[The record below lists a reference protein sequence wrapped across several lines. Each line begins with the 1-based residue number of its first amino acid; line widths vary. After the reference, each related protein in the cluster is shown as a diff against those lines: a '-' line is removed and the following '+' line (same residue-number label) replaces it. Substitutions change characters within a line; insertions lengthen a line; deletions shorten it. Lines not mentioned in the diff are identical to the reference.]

1 MSELRKEH
9 IDRHKRQMNRL
20 KLKIKIICIVLF
32 MFTRTNSFAQL
43 DYNLMGNW
51 AFHPT
56 KSGTLIDG
64 YNLDIAV
71 IDENLNTDIVFQMTN
86 NAMTNTGV
94 DVFFVHPTI
103 LSDLWGYTTRVN
115 IPLNDQPSWLISAS
129 ILGQA
134 GLLSK
139 YGRFFAP
146 RYRQASPPTY
156 LGSAL
161 DSTQAAVIGEAY
173 KDIKASFLHYLN
185 NYNNGN
191 KIILASHSQGAYLTA
206 MLLRDVFDTDTDLQN
221 KLVTAVIAGVVNSY
235 AEPFQFTGGWWQ
247 NIPFCTTMN
256 QCNCVMT
263 WRSYKEGQSL
273 PPPSQSL
280 PCLNPYLEDSDYVYR
295 LLDVNQDW
303 INQDSIYYSNQ
314 AKPLRYYL
322 IPKTDQPYGG
332 VAGFIAFD
340 SLYNIRYQRE
350 GALKVGFKVEHN
362 PKQNDQRPDDLQEQE
377 TNPLFNYLG
386 YHNKDYNIYQWALI
400 EQIDM
405 KLAACGSLSR
415 HQPDDK
421 HAIIQMFPNPNN
433 DRLNIKSEKEII
445 QIQIFSANG
454 RLIKTVNPKNKDFS
468 ISIND
473 ISAGLYFVKV
483 DLSNGSSWT
492 GKLIKE

>member
-1 MSELRKEH
+1 M
-9 IDRHKRQMNRL
+9 
-20 KLKIKIICIVLF
+20 KIKIIGILFFVL
-32 MFTRTNSFAQL
+32 TGTNSFAQL
-43 DYNLMGNW
+43 DYNLMVNW

-71 IDENLNTDIVFQMTN
+71 IDENLNTDTVFQIAN

-103 LSDLWGYTTRVN
+103 LSDLWGYTTREN
-115 IPLNDQPSWLISAS
+115 IPLNDQPSLLISAS

-146 RYRQASPPTY
+146 RYRQGSPPTY
-156 LGSAL
+156 LGSPL
-161 DSTQAAVIGEAY
+161 DSLQAAVIGEAY

-191 KIILASHSQGAYLTA
+191 KIILASHSQGAFLTA
-206 MLLRDVFDTDTDLQN
+206 MLLRDVFDNDTDLQN

-235 AEPFQFTGGWWQ
+235 SEPFQLTGGWWQ

-263 WRSYKEGQSL
+263 WRSYKEGQTLPSPSL
-273 PPPSQSL
+273 SL
-280 PCLNPYLEDSDYVYR
+280 PCLNPILEDSSYVYR
-295 LLDVNQDW
+295 ILNPNQDY
-303 INQDSIYYSNQ
+303 ILQDSIYYSTQ

-322 IPKTDQPYGG
+322 TPKTNQPYGG
-332 VAGFIAFD
+332 NAGFVAFD
-340 SLYNIRYQRE
+340 SLYHIKYHRE
-350 GALKVGFKVEHN
+350 DLTKVGFMIEHT
-362 PKQNDQRPDDLQEQE
+362 PKPNDQRPNNLLDEE
-377 TNPLFNYLG
+377 SNPLFNSLG
-386 YHNKDYNIYQWALI
+386 YHNKDYNIYLWALM

-405 KLAACGSLSR
+405 KLSRCDFITSLNEQVPEESFV
-415 HQPDDK
+415 K
-421 HAIIQMFPNPNN
+421 IFPNPSN
-433 DRLNIKSEKEII
+433 DILNIKSDKTITQVEIFNLNGKLVKKVITEDKE
-445 QIQIFSANG
+445 
-454 RLIKTVNPKNKDFS
+454 LS
-468 ISIND
+468 ISISKFPN
-473 ISAGLYFVKV
+473 GLYLVKINL
-483 DLSNGSSWT
+483 DNSNTWT

>member
-1 MSELRKEH
+1 M
-9 IDRHKRQMNRL
+9 
-20 KLKIKIICIVLF
+20 KIIGILLFVL
-32 MFTRTNSFAQL
+32 TGTNSFAQL
-43 DYNLMGNW
+43 DYNLMDNW

-71 IDENLNTDIVFQMTN
+71 IDEHLNTDTIFQITN

-103 LSDLWGYTTRVN
+103 LSDLWGYTTREN

-146 RYRQASPPTY
+146 RYRQGSPPTY
-156 LGSAL
+156 LGSPL

-206 MLLRDVFDTDTDLQN
+206 MLLRDVFDNDTDLQN
-221 KLVTAVIAGVVNSY
+221 KLVTAVIAGVVNTY
-235 AEPFQFTGGWWQ
+235 AMPSQFSGGWWQ
-247 NIPFCTTMN
+247 NISLCTAQD
-256 QCNCVMT
+256 QCNCVTT
-263 WRSYKEGQSL
+263 WRSYKEGQTLPFPSL
-273 PPPSQSL
+273 SL
-280 PCLNPYLEDSDYVYR
+280 PCLNPILEDSSYVYR
-295 LLDVNQDW
+295 ILNPNQDW
-303 INQDSIYYSNQ
+303 ILQDSIYYSNQ

-322 IPKTDQPYGG
+322 IPKTNQPYGG
-332 VAGFIAFD
+332 AVGFIAFD
-340 SLYNIRYQRE
+340 SLYSIRYQRE
-350 GALKVGFKVEHN
+350 GSLKVGFMVEHT
-362 PKQNDQRPDDLQEQE
+362 PKQNDLRPNDLLDEE
-377 TNPLFNYLG
+377 TNPLFSYRG
-386 YHNKDYNIYQWALI
+386 YHHKDYSIYQWALI

-405 KLAACGSLSR
+405 KLAACGSLSVN
-415 HQPDDK
+415 QPIDK
-421 HAIIQMFPNPNN
+421 HAFIQMFPNPNN
-433 DRLNIKSEKEII
+433 DILNIKSEKEII
-445 QIQIFSANG
+445 QIKIYSING
-454 RLIKTVNPKNKDFS
+454 RLVKTVNQKNKNFS

-473 ISAGLYFVKV
+473 IPAGLYFVKA
-483 DLSNGSSWT
+483 DLSNGSIWT

>member
-1 MSELRKEH
+1 M
-9 IDRHKRQMNRL
+9 
-20 KLKIKIICIVLF
+20 VLF
-32 MFTRTNSFAQL
+32 VLTRANSFAQL
-43 DYNLMGNW
+43 DYNHMDNW
-51 AFHPT
+51 AYHPT

-71 IDENLNTDIVFQMTN
+71 IDKNLNTDTVFQIAN

-103 LSDLWGYTTRVN
+103 LSDLWGYTARVN

-146 RYRQASPPTY
+146 RYRQGSPPTF
-156 LGSAL
+156 LGSPS

-173 KDIKASFLHYLN
+173 EDIKASFLHYLN

-206 MLLRDVFDTDTDLQN
+206 MLLRDVFDNDIDLQN

-235 AEPFQFTGGWWQ
+235 AQPSQLTGGWWQ
-247 NIPFCTTMN
+247 NIPFCTTMS

-263 WRSYKEGQSL
+263 WRSYKQGQAL
-273 PPPSQSL
+273 PNPGQSL
-280 PCLNPYLEDSDYVYR
+280 PCLNPYLEDSNFVYR

-303 INQDSIYYSNQ
+303 IIQDSVYYSNQ

-322 IPKTDQPYGG
+322 IPKTNQPYGG
-332 VAGFIAFD
+332 AVGFIAFD
-340 SLYNIRYQRE
+340 SLYSIRYERE
-350 GALKVGFKVEHN
+350 GSLKVGFMVEHT
-362 PKQNDQRPDDLQEQE
+362 PKQNDQRPDDLQDEE
-377 TNPLFNYLG
+377 TNLLFNYQG

-405 KLAACGSLSR
+405 KLAACGSLSVN
-415 HQPDDK
+415 QT
-421 HAIIQMFPNPNN
+421 INNQSFVQMFPNPNK
-433 DRLNIKSEKEII
+433 DILNIKSEKEIT
-445 QIQIFSANG
+445 QIKIYSTNG
-454 RLIKTVNPKNKDFS
+454 RLVKTVNRRNKNAN
-468 ISIND
+468 ISIHD
-473 ISAGLYFVKV
+473 IPAGLYFVKV
-483 DLSNGSSWT
+483 DLSNDSIWT

>member
-71 IDENLNTDIVFQMTN
+71 IDENLNTDVVFQMTN

-405 KLAACGSLSR
+405 KLATCGSLSR

>member
-1 MSELRKEH
+1 M
-9 IDRHKRQMNRL
+9 
-20 KLKIKIICIVLF
+20 KIIGILLFVL
-32 MFTRTNSFAQL
+32 TGTNSFAQL
-43 DYNLMGNW
+43 DYNLMDNW

-71 IDENLNTDIVFQMTN
+71 IDEHLNTDTIFQITN

-103 LSDLWGYTTRVN
+103 LSDLWGYTTREN

-146 RYRQASPPTY
+146 RYRQGSPPTY
-156 LGSAL
+156 LGSPL

-191 KIILASHSQGAYLTA
+191 KIILASHSQGAFLTA
-206 MLLRDVFDTDTDLQN
+206 MLLRDIFDNDSDLQN

-235 AEPFQFTGGWWQ
+235 AQPSQLAGGWWQ

-263 WRSYKEGQSL
+263 WRSYKQGQSL
-273 PPPSQSL
+273 PYPSQSL
-280 PCLNPYLEDSDYVYR
+280 PCLNPYLEDSNFVYR

-303 INQDSIYYSNQ
+303 IIQDSVYYSNQ

-322 IPKTDQPYGG
+322 IPKTNQPYGG
-332 VAGFIAFD
+332 TVGFIAFD
-340 SLYNIRYQRE
+340 SLYSIRYQRE
-350 GALKVGFKVEHN
+350 GSLKVGFMVEHT
-362 PKQNDQRPDDLQEQE
+362 PKQNDQRPDDLQDEE
-377 TNPLFNYLG
+377 TNPLFNYQG

-405 KLAACGSLSR
+405 KLAACGSLSVN
-415 HQPDDK
+415 QPIDK
-421 HAIIQMFPNPNN
+421 HAFIQMFPNPNN
-433 DRLNIKSEKEII
+433 DILNIKSEKEII
-445 QIQIFSANG
+445 QIKIYSTNG
-454 RLIKTVNPKNKDFS
+454 RLVKTVNQKNKNFS

-473 ISAGLYFVKV
+473 IPAGLYFVKA
-483 DLSNGSSWT
+483 DLSNGSIWT